1 MRSRK
6 AFTLIEM
13 LAVISIM
20 LILMTVTFGMFR
32 LFAERTGPDA
42 VMSQIQAVI
51 HSARDYAVSSG
62 EVAGVFFYSYEPD
75 TNNPFQT
82 VQSTPRQPL
91 EGTLI
96 KILRWNASPPGCF
109 EEIPGY
115 RPISLGNQTYV
126 IREMP
131 DVSNLMSGLQDLD
144 RDNPNPADAVRWRQY
159 EQKVMEE
166 VSRHVFSG
174 GAGTPLDTAVF
185 YIEFGPA
192 GYPPGTPK
200 RAANTVQNGMTIVKV
215 AGRRVTAYGF
225 YQLNTNTGTRIFF
238 E

>member
-42 VMSQIQAVI
+42 VMSQIQAII
-51 HSARDYAVSSG
+51 HSARDYATSNG
-62 EVAGVFFYSYEPD
+62 QVAGVFFYAYEPD
-75 TNNPFQT
+75 VSNPFLAQAG
-82 VQSTPRQPL
+82 RPL

-96 KILRWNASPPGCF
+96 RILRWENNAF
-109 EEIPGY
+109 VEIPGY

-126 IREMP
+126 VREMP
-131 DVSNLMSGLQDLD
+131 DVSSLMSGLPTLN
-144 RDNPNPADAVRWRQY
+144 RDNPDPSAAVQWRQY

-174 GAGTPLDTAVF
+174 GSSTQLDTAVF

-200 RAANTVQNGMTIVKV
+200 QSASMVQNGMTIVKV

-225 YQLNTNTGTRIFF
+225 YQLNTNTGTRMLF